1 MNILTRL
8 LGYEKQRKR
17 LLKKAPEGPLR
28 DYFSVPLPSMDCPI
42 SEAPLLALDFET
54 TGLNPKVDQILSA
67 GYLNIEHNEIVLN
80 TSHHAIVNTDG
91 ELKEESVIIHQI
103 TDDHKKSQ
111 GQSLEQTVSDL
122 LDALAGKVM
131 LVHFAH
137 IERSFLNDACH
148 KLYGMAPIYPII
160 DTFALA
166 KRRLDMKS
174 AGYDPSAL
182 RLSNLRDTATLPRY
196 SAHNALTD
204 ALATAELLFAEVAMM
219 DHKTS
224 PPLKNLIL

>member
-8 LGYEKQRKR
+8 LGYERQRKH

-28 DYFSVPLPSMDCPI
+28 DYLSVPIPALDSPI

-54 TGLNPKVDQILSA
+54 TGLNPKVDHILSA
-67 GYLNIEHNEIVLN
+67 GYVGVEHYEIVLG
-80 TSHHAIVNTDG
+80 TSHHAIVDTEC
-91 ELKEESVIIHQI
+91 ELKEENVIIHQI
-103 TDDHKKSQ
+103 TDDHKAQ
-111 GQSLEQTVSDL
+111 GQSLEDTVSDL
-122 LDALAGKVM
+122 LQALAGKVM

-137 IERSFLNDACH
+137 IERSFLNDACM
-148 KLYGMAPIYPII
+148 KLYGMAPVYPII
-160 DTFALA
+160 DTFILA

-182 RLSNLRDTATLPRY
+182 RLSNLRESAELPRY

-204 ALATAELLFAEVAMM
+204 ALATAELLFAEIAMM
-219 DHKTS
+219 NHKDA